1 MPVLTEKMGLIMS
14 EENFEEVSKMGQLKA
29 FISNATGKIAEV
41 SKKVAT
47 YLPTKLL
54 FYACKKQNPKMA
66 DVALNL
72 GADANG
78 KSFFFG
84 KIDPRS
90 AGYVDKNEVYIS
102 PFILAAVVACE
113 QGKQNDSE
121 TRQFLNKLHEK
132 TDEAKV
138 AEMRKTVKVSGAI
151 WYLPWTVDTYSL
163 TDAIEDRDISLPVAV
178 CQFLKDQY
186 TR

>member
-1 MPVLTEKMGLIMS
+1 MS

-29 FISNATGKIAEV
+29 FFSNATDKIAGV

-54 FYACKKQNPKMA
+54 FYACKKQSPKMA
-66 DVALNL
+66 KVALNL

-84 KIDPRS
+84 KIDPR
-90 AGYVDKNEVYIS
+90 AVGYVEKNEVYIS
-102 PFILAAVVACE
+102 PLILAAVVACE

-121 TRQFLNKLHEK
+121 TRQLLNKLSEK
-132 TDEAKV
+132 TDETNV
-138 AEMRKTVKVSGAI
+138 AEMRKTVKVSGALR
-151 WYLPWTVDTYSL
+151 YLPWTVDTYSL
-163 TDAIEDRDISLPVAV
+163 TAATEDQDIRLPDAV
-178 CQFLKDQY
+178 CQLLKTQH